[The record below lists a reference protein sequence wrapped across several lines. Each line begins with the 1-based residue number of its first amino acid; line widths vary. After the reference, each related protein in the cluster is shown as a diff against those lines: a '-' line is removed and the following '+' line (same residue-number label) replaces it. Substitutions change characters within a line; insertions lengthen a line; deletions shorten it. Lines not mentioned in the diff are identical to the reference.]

1 MVQQKDLKIRLM
13 FWSLSFI
20 MLIVTPVSA
29 QHGAPNGD
37 WPYWGGDAGSTRYS
51 ALDQINK
58 NNVQKLEIA
67 WRWYSANYGPIPEFY
82 FRATPL
88 EVGGCDLHSCRG
100 AARRHCHRRRY
111 GRNTLDVANEE

>member
-1 MVQQKDLKIRLM
+1 M

-58 NNVQKLEIA
+58 NNVQKTRLE
-67 WRWYSANYGPIPEFY
+67 NDKY
-82 FRATPL
+82 FLVFLKNQSRIL
-88 EVGGCDLHSCRG
+88 KIFRL
-100 AARRHCHRRRY
+100 RR
-111 GRNTLDVANEE
+111 ES